1 MASYCLRFSFSSSPF
16 FSPRFSA
23 GLAASGFGAGA
34 FCTSGG
40 GPFGV
45 SGGRGTLTAGCG
57 ALTGGCG
64 AFCASGGRPCS
75 ASGDFVPFCASDG
88 CGPPGAAACC
98 LGGATAGCAGLTTL
112 TARASAGA
120 AGFTAASA
128 AASSGLPGFAAS
140 AGCFA
145 ANGIGAGG
153 GGSFA
158 TTGRACASA
167 GGLRPGGAAPCTLV
181 CTGATAATGVAG
193 ASRPRL
199 STPGLRLSRRAA
211 IARTRSPARR

>member
-1 MASYCLRFSFSSSPF
+1 
-16 FSPRFSA
+16 
-23 GLAASGFGAGA
+23 
-34 FCTSGG
+34 
-40 GPFGV
+40 
-45 SGGRGTLTAGCG
+45 
-57 ALTGGCG
+57 
-64 AFCASGGRPCS
+64 
-75 ASGDFVPFCASDG
+75 
-88 CGPPGAAACC
+88 
-98 LGGATAGCAGLTTL
+98 GCAGLTTL

-193 ASRPRL
+193 AFATASFD
-199 STPGLRLSRRAA
+199 TGIAA
-211 IARTRSPARR
+211 FATGCDCANAG